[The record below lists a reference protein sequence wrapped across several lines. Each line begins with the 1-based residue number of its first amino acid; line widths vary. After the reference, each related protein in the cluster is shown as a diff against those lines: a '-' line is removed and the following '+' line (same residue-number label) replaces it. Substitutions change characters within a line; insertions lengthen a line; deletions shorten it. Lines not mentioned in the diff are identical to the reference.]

1 MLTDYIAGAEPAKR
15 RVSADAGDEDLRL
28 PVDTRGTGEDDLPV
42 GLQCRAVGGA
52 VAAERGDDVAA
63 GSERLVGTAIGVQT
77 KDARA
82 NRRKQPPAAA
92 VDEAV
97 DQVLDGLAPL
107 VAEALAKA
115 FVTFAAEHPDAP
127 RAREAVPA

>member
-1 MLTDYIAGAEPAKR
+1 MTAPTEAEIRKAIAEAWIEPGVASSEAR
-15 RVSADAGDEDLRL
+15 DANDQALF
-28 PVDTRGTGEDDLPV
+28 
-42 GLQCRAVGGA
+42 GLASE
-52 VAAERGDDVAA
+52 AERALYAVDDFRP
-63 GSERLVGTAIGVQT
+63 SETA
-77 KDARA
+77 
-82 NRRKQPPAAA
+82 AAA